1 METNLYDITSGF
13 TKIRDDE
20 KRNAVVFGLTDND
33 FEKLS
38 DDFSDISTD
47 VYKVVK
53 YSKEKYEQLYDEEL
67 DIIKDI
73 KYLLYVNSDM
83 YEISRKKYMKGWWK
97 MAVFNARKSSKYEQ
111 DVVDFKNNNPELYEK
126 LQGNLTGRQR
136 AFVEQNNDINLKF
149 GEIYN
154 GHSTKLTKQFYSDI
168 SRKEVT

>member
-33 FEKLS
+33 FEKLT

-83 YEISRKKYMKGWWK
+83 YEISRKKYMKG
-97 MAVFNARKSSKYEQ
+97 
-111 DVVDFKNNNPELYEK
+111 
-126 LQGNLTGRQR
+126 
-136 AFVEQNNDINLKF
+136 
-149 GEIYN
+149 
-154 GHSTKLTKQFYSDI
+154 
-168 SRKEVT
+168 

>member
-33 FEKLS
+33 FEKLG

-83 YEISRKKYMKGWWK
+83 YEISRKKYMKG
-97 MAVFNARKSSKYEQ
+97 
-111 DVVDFKNNNPELYEK
+111 
-126 LQGNLTGRQR
+126 
-136 AFVEQNNDINLKF
+136 
-149 GEIYN
+149 
-154 GHSTKLTKQFYSDI
+154 
-168 SRKEVT
+168 

>member
-20 KRNAVVFGLTDND
+20 KRNAIVFGLTDND

-53 YSKEKYEQLYDEEL
+53 YSKEKYEQLYNEEL

-83 YEISRKKYMKGWWK
+83 YENSRKKYMKG
-97 MAVFNARKSSKYEQ
+97 
-111 DVVDFKNNNPELYEK
+111 
-126 LQGNLTGRQR
+126 
-136 AFVEQNNDINLKF
+136 
-149 GEIYN
+149 
-154 GHSTKLTKQFYSDI
+154 
-168 SRKEVT
+168 

>member
-20 KRNAVVFGLTDND
+20 KRNAVVFGLTNND

-83 YEISRKKYMKGWWK
+83 YEISRKKYMKG
-97 MAVFNARKSSKYEQ
+97 
-111 DVVDFKNNNPELYEK
+111 
-126 LQGNLTGRQR
+126 
-136 AFVEQNNDINLKF
+136 
-149 GEIYN
+149 
-154 GHSTKLTKQFYSDI
+154 
-168 SRKEVT
+168 

>member
-20 KRNAVVFGLTDND
+20 KRNAIVFGLTDND

-73 KYLLYVNSDM
+73 KYLLYVNNDM
-83 YEISRKKYMKGWWK
+83 YEISRKKYMKG
-97 MAVFNARKSSKYEQ
+97 
-111 DVVDFKNNNPELYEK
+111 
-126 LQGNLTGRQR
+126 
-136 AFVEQNNDINLKF
+136 
-149 GEIYN
+149 
-154 GHSTKLTKQFYSDI
+154 
-168 SRKEVT
+168 

>member
-13 TKIRDDE
+13 SKIRDDE

-67 DIIKDI
+67 DVIKDI

-83 YEISRKKYMKGWWK
+83 YENSRKKYMKG
-97 MAVFNARKSSKYEQ
+97 
-111 DVVDFKNNNPELYEK
+111 
-126 LQGNLTGRQR
+126 
-136 AFVEQNNDINLKF
+136 
-149 GEIYN
+149 
-154 GHSTKLTKQFYSDI
+154 
-168 SRKEVT
+168 

>member
-13 TKIRDDE
+13 SKIRDDE

-67 DIIKDI
+67 NVIKDI
-73 KYLLYVNSDM
+73 KYLLYINSDM
-83 YEISRKKYMKGWWK
+83 YEISRKKYTKG
-97 MAVFNARKSSKYEQ
+97 
-111 DVVDFKNNNPELYEK
+111 
-126 LQGNLTGRQR
+126 
-136 AFVEQNNDINLKF
+136 
-149 GEIYN
+149 
-154 GHSTKLTKQFYSDI
+154 
-168 SRKEVT
+168 

>member
-53 YSKEKYEQLYDEEL
+53 YSKEKYEQLYNEEL
-67 DIIKDI
+67 DIIQDI
-73 KYLLYVNSDM
+73 KYLVYVHSDM
-83 YEISRKKYMKGWWK
+83 YEISGK
-97 MAVFNARKSSKYEQ
+97 
-111 DVVDFKNNNPELYEK
+111 
-126 LQGNLTGRQR
+126 
-136 AFVEQNNDINLKF
+136 
-149 GEIYN
+149 
-154 GHSTKLTKQFYSDI
+154 
-168 SRKEVT
+168 

>member
-13 TKIRDDE
+13 SKIRDDE

-73 KYLLYVNSDM
+73 KYLLYINSDM
-83 YEISRKKYMKGWWK
+83 YEISRKKYTKG
-97 MAVFNARKSSKYEQ
+97 
-111 DVVDFKNNNPELYEK
+111 
-126 LQGNLTGRQR
+126 
-136 AFVEQNNDINLKF
+136 
-149 GEIYN
+149 
-154 GHSTKLTKQFYSDI
+154 
-168 SRKEVT
+168 

>member
-33 FEKLS
+33 LEKIS

-53 YSKEKYEQLYDEEL
+53 YSKEKYEQLYNEEL

-83 YEISRKKYMKGWWK
+83 YEISRKKYMKG
-97 MAVFNARKSSKYEQ
+97 
-111 DVVDFKNNNPELYEK
+111 
-126 LQGNLTGRQR
+126 
-136 AFVEQNNDINLKF
+136 
-149 GEIYN
+149 
-154 GHSTKLTKQFYSDI
+154 
-168 SRKEVT
+168 

>member
-20 KRNAVVFGLTDND
+20 KRNAIVFGLTDND

-47 VYKVVK
+47 IYKVVK
-53 YSKEKYEQLYDEEL
+53 YSKEKYEQLYNEEL

-83 YEISRKKYMKGWWK
+83 YENSRKKYMKG
-97 MAVFNARKSSKYEQ
+97 
-111 DVVDFKNNNPELYEK
+111 
-126 LQGNLTGRQR
+126 
-136 AFVEQNNDINLKF
+136 
-149 GEIYN
+149 
-154 GHSTKLTKQFYSDI
+154 
-168 SRKEVT
+168 

>member
-13 TKIRDDE
+13 SKIRDDE

-38 DDFSDISTD
+38 DEFSDISTD

-83 YEISRKKYMKGWWK
+83 YEISRKKYTKG
-97 MAVFNARKSSKYEQ
+97 
-111 DVVDFKNNNPELYEK
+111 
-126 LQGNLTGRQR
+126 
-136 AFVEQNNDINLKF
+136 
-149 GEIYN
+149 
-154 GHSTKLTKQFYSDI
+154 
-168 SRKEVT
+168 

>member
-13 TKIRDDE
+13 SKIRDDE

-67 DIIKDI
+67 NVIKDI

-83 YEISRKKYMKGWWK
+83 YEISRKKYTKG
-97 MAVFNARKSSKYEQ
+97 
-111 DVVDFKNNNPELYEK
+111 
-126 LQGNLTGRQR
+126 
-136 AFVEQNNDINLKF
+136 
-149 GEIYN
+149 
-154 GHSTKLTKQFYSDI
+154 
-168 SRKEVT
+168 

>member
-1 METNLYDITSGF
+1 MIMETNLYDITSDF

-20 KRNAVVFGLTDND
+20 KRNAIVFGLTDND
-33 FEKLS
+33 FEKLT

-83 YEISRKKYMKGWWK
+83 YEISRKKYMKG
-97 MAVFNARKSSKYEQ
+97 
-111 DVVDFKNNNPELYEK
+111 
-126 LQGNLTGRQR
+126 
-136 AFVEQNNDINLKF
+136 
-149 GEIYN
+149 
-154 GHSTKLTKQFYSDI
+154 
-168 SRKEVT
+168 

>member
-33 FEKLS
+33 FEKLA

-83 YEISRKKYMKGWWK
+83 YEISRKKYMKGW
-97 MAVFNARKSSKYEQ
+97 
-111 DVVDFKNNNPELYEK
+111 
-126 LQGNLTGRQR
+126 
-136 AFVEQNNDINLKF
+136 
-149 GEIYN
+149 
-154 GHSTKLTKQFYSDI
+154 
-168 SRKEVT
+168 

>member
-13 TKIRDDE
+13 SKIRDDE

-83 YEISRKKYMKGWWK
+83 YEISRKKYTKG
-97 MAVFNARKSSKYEQ
+97 
-111 DVVDFKNNNPELYEK
+111 
-126 LQGNLTGRQR
+126 
-136 AFVEQNNDINLKF
+136 
-149 GEIYN
+149 
-154 GHSTKLTKQFYSDI
+154 
-168 SRKEVT
+168 

>member
-47 VYKVVK
+47 VYKIVK

-83 YEISRKKYMKGWWK
+83 YEISRKKYMKG
-97 MAVFNARKSSKYEQ
+97 
-111 DVVDFKNNNPELYEK
+111 
-126 LQGNLTGRQR
+126 
-136 AFVEQNNDINLKF
+136 
-149 GEIYN
+149 
-154 GHSTKLTKQFYSDI
+154 
-168 SRKEVT
+168 

>member
-20 KRNAVVFGLTDND
+20 KRNAIVFGLTDND
-33 FEKLS
+33 FEKLT

-53 YSKEKYEQLYDEEL
+53 YSKEKYEQLYNEEL

-83 YEISRKKYMKGWWK
+83 YENSRKKYMKG
-97 MAVFNARKSSKYEQ
+97 
-111 DVVDFKNNNPELYEK
+111 
-126 LQGNLTGRQR
+126 
-136 AFVEQNNDINLKF
+136 
-149 GEIYN
+149 
-154 GHSTKLTKQFYSDI
+154 
-168 SRKEVT
+168 

>member
-47 VYKVVK
+47 VYKIVK
-53 YSKEKYEQLYDEEL
+53 YSKEKYEQLYNEEL

-83 YEISRKKYMKGWWK
+83 YEISRKKYMKG
-97 MAVFNARKSSKYEQ
+97 
-111 DVVDFKNNNPELYEK
+111 
-126 LQGNLTGRQR
+126 
-136 AFVEQNNDINLKF
+136 
-149 GEIYN
+149 
-154 GHSTKLTKQFYSDI
+154 
-168 SRKEVT
+168 

>member
-13 TKIRDDE
+13 TKIRDDA
-20 KRNAVVFGLTDND
+20 KRNAIVFGLTDND
-33 FEKLS
+33 FEKLT

-83 YEISRKKYMKGWWK
+83 YEISRKKYMKG
-97 MAVFNARKSSKYEQ
+97 
-111 DVVDFKNNNPELYEK
+111 
-126 LQGNLTGRQR
+126 
-136 AFVEQNNDINLKF
+136 
-149 GEIYN
+149 
-154 GHSTKLTKQFYSDI
+154 
-168 SRKEVT
+168 

>member
-53 YSKEKYEQLYDEEL
+53 YSKEKYEQLYNEEL

-83 YEISRKKYMKGWWK
+83 YEISRKKYMKG
-97 MAVFNARKSSKYEQ
+97 
-111 DVVDFKNNNPELYEK
+111 
-126 LQGNLTGRQR
+126 
-136 AFVEQNNDINLKF
+136 
-149 GEIYN
+149 
-154 GHSTKLTKQFYSDI
+154 
-168 SRKEVT
+168 

>member
-13 TKIRDDE
+13 TKIMDDE

-47 VYKVVK
+47 VYKIVK
-53 YSKEKYEQLYDEEL
+53 YSKEKYEQLYNEEL

-83 YEISRKKYMKGWWK
+83 YEISRKKYMKG
-97 MAVFNARKSSKYEQ
+97 
-111 DVVDFKNNNPELYEK
+111 
-126 LQGNLTGRQR
+126 
-136 AFVEQNNDINLKF
+136 
-149 GEIYN
+149 
-154 GHSTKLTKQFYSDI
+154 
-168 SRKEVT
+168 

>member
-1 METNLYDITSGF
+1 MIMETNLYDITSDF

-20 KRNAVVFGLTDND
+20 KRNAIVFGLTDND
-33 FEKLS
+33 FEKLT

-83 YEISRKKYMKGWWK
+83 YENSRKKYMKG
-97 MAVFNARKSSKYEQ
+97 
-111 DVVDFKNNNPELYEK
+111 
-126 LQGNLTGRQR
+126 
-136 AFVEQNNDINLKF
+136 
-149 GEIYN
+149 
-154 GHSTKLTKQFYSDI
+154 
-168 SRKEVT
+168 

>member
-83 YEISRKKYMKGWWK
+83 YEISRKKYMKG
-97 MAVFNARKSSKYEQ
+97 
-111 DVVDFKNNNPELYEK
+111 
-126 LQGNLTGRQR
+126 
-136 AFVEQNNDINLKF
+136 
-149 GEIYN
+149 
-154 GHSTKLTKQFYSDI
+154 
-168 SRKEVT
+168 

>member
-20 KRNAVVFGLTDND
+20 KRNAIVFGLTDND
-33 FEKLS
+33 FEKLT

-83 YEISRKKYMKGWWK
+83 YEISRKKYMKG
-97 MAVFNARKSSKYEQ
+97 
-111 DVVDFKNNNPELYEK
+111 
-126 LQGNLTGRQR
+126 
-136 AFVEQNNDINLKF
+136 
-149 GEIYN
+149 
-154 GHSTKLTKQFYSDI
+154 
-168 SRKEVT
+168 

>member
-33 FEKLS
+33 FEKLR

-53 YSKEKYEQLYDEEL
+53 YSKEKYEQLYNEEL

-83 YEISRKKYMKGWWK
+83 YEISRKKYMKG
-97 MAVFNARKSSKYEQ
+97 
-111 DVVDFKNNNPELYEK
+111 
-126 LQGNLTGRQR
+126 
-136 AFVEQNNDINLKF
+136 
-149 GEIYN
+149 
-154 GHSTKLTKQFYSDI
+154 
-168 SRKEVT
+168 